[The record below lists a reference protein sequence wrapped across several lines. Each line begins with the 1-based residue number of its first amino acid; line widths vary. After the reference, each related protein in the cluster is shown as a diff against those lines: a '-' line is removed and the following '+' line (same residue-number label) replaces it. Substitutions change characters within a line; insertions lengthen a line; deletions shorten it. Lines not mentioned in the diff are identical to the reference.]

1 MAGRYTFE
9 VDKRSTWRQSVRYA
23 QPAPTPRDARK
34 PVDLT
39 GWKAVLQ
46 ARTNIGDTQALFT
59 IDTRNN
65 PQGSPVGGGGVFAP
79 LDDTGVITWTINMG
93 GLTNLPSRAHY
104 ELMLIDPDGIP
115 KLVLRGQLELIVGV
129 IDGP

>member
-1 MAGRYTFE
+1 MAGRYSFE

-39 GWKAVLQ
+39 GWDAVLQ
-46 ARTNIGDTQALFT
+46 ARTNIGDTTALFT
-59 IDTRNN
+59 IDTRLN
-65 PQGSPVGGGGVFAP
+65 PQGSPAGGGTFAA
-79 LDDTGVITWTINMG
+79 LDETGVITWTINMG
-93 GLTNLPSRAHY
+93 ALSNLPSRAHY